1 MKLRVLFQDEARF
14 GRISDRR
21 RCWGP
26 LPQRPEVGQQVI
38 REYLYSFTAVCPQD
52 GQLASLIMPFVD
64 TEIMSVFL
72 DHTANLFAQD
82 YCLMFLDGAGWH
94 QARDLRIPTNMK
106 LRSLPPYSPEL
117 NPVEC
122 LWEHLRE
129 NHFSNRVM
137 TSLDEVED
145 VLCRAIRQLI
155 QNPDQVR
162 SMTNFDWINTISLT
176 AN

>member
-1 MKLRVLFQDEARF
+1 MKVRVLFQDEGRF

-26 LPQRPEVGQQVI
+26 LPKRPEVGQQVI
-38 REYLYSFTAVCPQD
+38 REYIYSFAAVSPQD
-52 GQLASLIMPFVD
+52 GQLASLIMPTAD

-72 DHTANLFAQD
+72 AHTADLFAKD

-94 QARDLRIPTNMK
+94 KARDLRIPSNLK
-106 LRSLPPYSPEL
+106 LLPLPPYSPEL

-122 LWEHLRE
+122 LWDYLRE

-137 TSLDEVED
+137 TCLDEVEE
-145 VLCRAIRQLI
+145 VLCLAVRQLI
-155 QNPDQVR
+155 QNPDRVR
-162 SMTNFDWINTISLT
+162 SMTNFNWINTISLA